1 MVNSSDFAKRL
12 EIILSFYGIS
22 ATAFSEEIDFNRS
35 TISHLLSGRNKPSLD
50 FVMKVV
56 QKFPEVELYWL
67 LNGKGSFPPI
77 KENQE
82 KQLKSDSVKNTK
94 EKTVTVNKGA
104 NVSLIDKPSEK
115 DTTTSEI
122 DKIVIFYKDGTFKAY
137 KE

>member
-67 LNGKGSFPPI
+67 LNGKGSFPSQ

-82 KQLKSDSVKNTK
+82 KRLKNDSVKDTK
-94 EKTVTVNKGA
+94 KITETINKGA
-104 NVSLIDKPSEK
+104 NVSSIDKPSEN

-122 DKIVIFYKDGTFKAY
+122 DKIVI
-137 KE
+137 